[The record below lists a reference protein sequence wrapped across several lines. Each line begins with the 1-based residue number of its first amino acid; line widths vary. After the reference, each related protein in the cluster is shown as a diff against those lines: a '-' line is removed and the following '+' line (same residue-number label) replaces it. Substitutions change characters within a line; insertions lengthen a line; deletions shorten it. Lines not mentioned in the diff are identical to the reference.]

1 MSAEEQMQSKVVDEV
16 RRIIRG
22 QIIVDHLIR
31 FGKDLDFMHSGM
43 KAI

>member
-1 MSAEEQMQSKVVDEV
+1 MPGKVAEEV

-22 QIIVDHLIR
+22 QIIVDQLIR
-31 FGKDLDFMHSGM
+31 FDKDLDFTHSGM